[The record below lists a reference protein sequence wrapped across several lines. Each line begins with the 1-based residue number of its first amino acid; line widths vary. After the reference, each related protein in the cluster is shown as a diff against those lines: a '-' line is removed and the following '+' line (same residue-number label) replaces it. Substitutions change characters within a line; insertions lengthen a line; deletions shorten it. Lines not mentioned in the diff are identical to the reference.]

1 MCEVF
6 RPNHR
11 QTQHH
16 HNYVCIFSCCIAHC
30 AILSIS
36 IACVALSAPS
46 NGDKCQRCSGRI
58 IACTRHIYH
67 FRYTHVLTKLHASK
81 CFIRSF
87 EWCDEKNCVCVW
99 KQCILGAGR
108 LTSFRCSRIAFHTFS
123 RITWVATHFIYKQLV
138 IGPASHSI
146 QLS

>member
-11 QTQHH
+11 KTQHR

-36 IACVALSAPS
+36 IACGALSVPS

-67 FRYTHVLTKLHASK
+67 FCYILTKLYASK

-87 EWCDEKNCVCVW
+87 ERCVEENGVCVCAETMHIRSW
-99 KQCILGAGR
+99 PADE
-108 LTSFRCSRIAFHTFS
+108 FRCSCIAFHTFS
-123 RITWVATHFIYKQLV
+123 RITWAATHFIYKQLV

-146 QLS
+146 QFS